1 MKRLMIVIAMMV
13 PLMTPASLFSERSGE
28 IFQATREGPGELAL
42 GLFYVGVLVPPIGLA
57 TVPAGIAVAA
67 VDELVVSP
75 VVDLC
80 CLSYDLA
87 QPRPA
92 LVLLVAIRPAPPR
105 DDTRR
110 RSHRPRERM
119 VAADAPRVQRK
130 TE

>member
-42 GLFYVGVLVPPIGLA
+42 GLIYVGVIIPPVGLA

-80 CLSYDLA
+80 CLPYDLA
-87 QPRPA
+87 QPRHA
-92 LVLLVAIRPAPPR
+92 LSCACAM
-105 DDTRR
+105 RR
-110 RSHRPRERM
+110 ASLWRER
-119 VAADAPRVQRK
+119 VSSQI
-130 TE
+130 